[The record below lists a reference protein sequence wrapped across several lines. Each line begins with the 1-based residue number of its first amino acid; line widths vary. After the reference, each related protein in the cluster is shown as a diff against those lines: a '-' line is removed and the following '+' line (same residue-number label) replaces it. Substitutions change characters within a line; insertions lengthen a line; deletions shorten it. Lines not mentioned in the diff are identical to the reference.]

1 MSGLFLEPPLFAICG
16 QNIRMVPKKIY
27 GPLDL
32 VSSETQT
39 DDDNVEWLSSADY
52 VKWRDIET
60 QSADYIE
67 WRAGAH
73 WMEGWHFEAGTK
85 ACDKAEVE
93 YRLFLERNVAWCEW
107 RDSPA
112 VDSVTDE
119 ESGEAAEPRPLESDE
134 IIVDVAKARRFLRVL
149 RNMH

>member
-1 MSGLFLEPPLFAICG
+1 LSGLLLEPPLFAICA
-16 QNIRMVPKKIY
+16 QNIRKVPKKVY

-39 DDDNVEWLSSADY
+39 DDANVEWLSSADY

-60 QSADYIE
+60 QSADYVE

-73 WMEGWHFEAGTK
+73 WMEGWHFEARTK

-93 YRLFLERNVAWCEW
+93 YRLFLERKVDWCEW

-119 ESGEAAEPRPLESDE
+119 ESGEAAERQPLESDE
-134 IIVDVAKARRFLRVL
+134 VIVDVAKARKFLRAL
-149 RNMH
+149 KNMH